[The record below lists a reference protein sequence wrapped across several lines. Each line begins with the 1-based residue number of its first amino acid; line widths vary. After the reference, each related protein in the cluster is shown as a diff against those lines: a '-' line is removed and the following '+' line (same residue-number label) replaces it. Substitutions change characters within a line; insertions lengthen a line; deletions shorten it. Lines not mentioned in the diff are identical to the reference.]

1 MGEFSAG
8 TKGLRHLLMFDLY
21 TKPMLHLPAA
31 IHWGTKHKSSTCVA
45 YQKFMQGNGHEHLTT
60 RKCGFIIHPTMG
72 WLRASPDAMVT
83 DPSSVLPNGIAQ
95 LQMSLQ

>member
-1 MGEFSAG
+1 
-8 TKGLRHLLMFDLY
+8 
-21 TKPMLHLPAA
+21 
-31 IHWGTKHKSSTCVA
+31 
-45 YQKFMQGNGHEHLTT
+45 MQGDGHEHLTT

-95 LQMSLQ
+95 FKCPFSKKDTSPTDACVGPNFYCTIQNGTYA